1 MMGDPTALPT
11 ARTAAERATA
21 DRLRQYMTDSKA
33 GTAPKPKPWKRPASP
48 LLDHIERAYG
58 IAPAAEPEHAADRSA
73 VRVGG
78 TVLKNKA
85 WDSLTEA
92 QQVAVNAGDEEATA
106 TYQARYAVLCDQQ
119 DAEETDAET
128 E

>member
-21 DRLRQYMTDSKA
+21 DRLRQYMTDAKA
-33 GTAPKPKPWKRPASP
+33 GTVKPKPWKRPASP

-58 IAPAAEPEHAADRSA
+58 IAPAAPPEHAVDRTPM
-73 VRVGG
+73 RVGE
-78 TVLKNKA
+78 TELQRQA
-85 WDSLTEA
+85 WESLTEA
-92 QQVAVNAGDEEATA
+92 QQVARNAGDPEAVA
-106 TYQARYAVLCDQQ
+106 IYEARYAVLCDQQ
-119 DAEETDAET
+119 DAEEQDAET

>member
-1 MMGDPTALPT
+1 MGDPSTLPT

-21 DRLRQYMTDSKA
+21 DRLRQYMTDAAS
-33 GTAPKPKPWKRPASP
+33 GTVKPKPWKRPASP

-92 QQVAVNAGDEEATA
+92 EQVAVNAGDEEATA
-106 TYQARYAVLCDQQ
+106 TYQARYAVLCDAQ
-119 DAEETDAET
+119 DEETDAET